1 MAVAAVALGE
11 LRAEV
16 TSGSPR
22 GRGGRGHSGWGE
34 GKKGVIPVARFKE
47 MEEGEQVIL
56 WPERTER

>member
-1 MAVAAVALGE
+1 MAVAAVAPGE

-16 TSGSPR
+16 TSRPLR
-22 GRGGRGHSGWGE
+22 GRGRRGHSGWGE
-34 GKKGVIPVARFKE
+34 GKKGMIPVARLKE